1 MHHENDIFKLQN
13 PILKNFFQQ
22 LKKKKIV
29 QKIGYACYDID
40 KIQKYQDIFKFD
52 IIQLPINIFSL
63 NKKKIDFLKK
73 FKKKNNISFH
83 ARSIFL
89 QGMALKS
96 ISDLDDQFKKLKFK
110 LKILDLECRKNKISR
125 YDYLIS
131 CIYYLNFI
139 DYIIIGISSFED
151 FIKLKKFRPK
161 KIGLSK
167 ILSFYLKD
175 KKITDPRLWKI

>member
-1 MHHENDIFKLQN
+1 
-13 PILKNFFQQ
+13 
-22 LKKKKIV
+22 
-29 QKIGYACYDID
+29 
-40 KIQKYQDIFKFD
+40 
-52 IIQLPINIFSL
+52 
-63 NKKKIDFLKK
+63 
-73 FKKKNNISFH
+73 
-83 ARSIFL
+83 
-89 QGMALKS
+89 MALKS